1 MLVGRLSERMRR
13 VFRKRLSDRPNMG
26 GVFWIGGRNG
36 GGTLMQRLPRRLH
49 THRRGLRLFAI
60 ACLLAGTALALSTT
74 ASAASIVSAG
84 PLTSITISPDL
95 NCSVL
100 HAGDLS
106 PEWFGSTACGT
117 LAVDQSTGTLYGP
130 ASIPAGGAASPR
142 TAFTPVSQVGP
153 TGTGTALDPY
163 KIVTTVS
170 LGASGLTIT
179 QTDSYVVGQ
188 ESYRTD
194 VQLSNSNLTSRS
206 VRVYT
211 AGDCF
216 LQNSDFGFGRVDGSA
231 IACTASADPS
241 SRIEQLFPLTSGSSY
256 METFYNTMWAQIGAQ
271 AAGPNTCD
279 CATFEDNAIL
289 LSWDVTV
296 PGGGSVT
303 LSHLTTFS
311 PLGLAPL
318 STTKTADSS
327 SASPG
332 GTDGYT
338 ITIHN
343 PNASAVVV
351 NSITDT
357 LPAGFAYV
365 ANSTTGATT
374 ANPTISGQM
383 LTWSGSFSAAAGGDV
398 SLHFNVTASSTP
410 GTYYNNAGGDAGA
423 VAVAPTGN
431 TAPITVAQGDQPITA
446 SGTTFSATE
455 GASFSGSVATFTDP
469 DTTATAS
476 EYSATIDWGDGTATS
491 AGTISGSAGSF
502 SVSGTHTYA
511 EEGTYPVTVTITD
524 VDNAGNTDTANSTA
538 NVADAALHAGTL
550 AVPSSTSLG
559 SATNVS
565 FSFTD
570 DNTAAPLSDFTA
582 TIDWGDG
589 SSSPGTISGTGGSY
603 TVSGSHTYAAA
614 GPYTITV
621 AVVDDGGSMTSASAS
636 TSVVAPPPTAA
647 LSTGYWKNH
656 EPHTTSLLPVTLGN
670 YTVGAFAQ
678 AKAVFNNMNCGASSP
693 NDAVGCL
700 AAQLLAAKLNMKNGA
715 GTCIAPTIASADA
728 FLTSIG
734 YAGPGATYTL
744 TAAERAE
751 AIQLKDALDKYN
763 NGLGC

>member
-1 MLVGRLSERMRR
+1 
-13 VFRKRLSDRPNMG
+13 
-26 GVFWIGGRNG
+26 
-36 GGTLMQRLPRRLH
+36 MQRLKTRHH
-49 THRRGLRLFAI
+49 TDGRGLWLFAI
-60 ACLLAGTALALSTT
+60 VCLLAGAALALPTA

-95 NCSVL
+95 NCSVN

-106 PEWFGSTACGT
+106 PEWFGGTACGT

-130 ASIPAGGAASPR
+130 AGIPAGGAASPR

-153 TGTGTALDPY
+153 TGSGTALDPY

-194 VQLSNSNLTSRS
+194 VQISNSNPTSRS
-206 VRVYT
+206 VRLYT
-211 AGDCF
+211 AGDCY

-231 IACTASADPS
+231 IACTATSDPS
-241 SRIEQLFPLTSGSSY
+241 SRIEQLFPLSSGSSY

-279 CATFEDNAIL
+279 CSTFEDNAIL
-289 LSWDVTV
+289 LSWDVTA
-296 PGGGSVT
+296 PGAGSVT
-303 LSHLTTFS
+303 VSHLTTFS

-327 SASPG
+327 TVSPG
-332 GTDGYT
+332 GSDGYT

-374 ANPTISGQM
+374 ANPAISGQT
-383 LTWSGSFSAAAGGDV
+383 LTWSGAFSVAAGGNV

-410 GTYYNNAGGDAGA
+410 GTYFNNAGGDAGA
-423 VAVAPTGN
+423 VAVAPTGD
-431 TAPITVAQGDQPITA
+431 TAPITVQQGDQPITA
-446 SGTTFSATE
+446 SGTTISATE
-455 GASFSGSVATFTDP
+455 GASFSGTVATFTDP
-469 DTTATAS
+469 DSTATAS
-476 EYSATIDWGDGTATS
+476 EYSAAIDWGDGSATTV
-491 AGTISGSAGSF
+491 GTISGSAGSF
-502 SVSGTHTYA
+502 TVSGAHTFA
-511 EEGTYPVTVTITD
+511 EEGTYPVKVTITD
-524 VDNAGNTDTANSTA
+524 VDNASNTATANSTA
-538 NVADAALHAGTL
+538 NVADAPLHAGALT
-550 AVPSSTSLG
+550 VPSSTPLG
-559 SATNVS
+559 SPTNVS
-565 FSFTD
+565 FGFTD
-570 DNTAAPLSDFTA
+570 DNSAAPLSDFTA

-589 SSSPGTISGTGGSY
+589 SSSPGTVGGSGGSY
-603 TVSGSHTYAAA
+603 TASGSHTYAAA

-621 AVVDDGGSMTSASAS
+621 TVVDDGGSMTSASAS
-636 TSVVAPPPTAA
+636 TSVIAPPPTNA
-647 LSTGYWKNH
+647 LSAGYWKNH
-656 EPHTTSLLPVTLGN
+656 EAHTTSLLPITLGS
-670 YTVGAFAQ
+670 YTVGTFAQ
-678 AKAVFNNMNCGASSP
+678 AKAVFNNMNCGASSA

-700 AAQLLAAKLNMKNGA
+700 AAQLLAAKLNVKNGA
-715 GTCIAPTIASADA
+715 GTCIAPTLASADA
-728 FLTSIG
+728 FLTSVG
-734 YAGPGATYTL
+734 YTGPGATYTL
-744 TAAERAE
+744 TASQRAE